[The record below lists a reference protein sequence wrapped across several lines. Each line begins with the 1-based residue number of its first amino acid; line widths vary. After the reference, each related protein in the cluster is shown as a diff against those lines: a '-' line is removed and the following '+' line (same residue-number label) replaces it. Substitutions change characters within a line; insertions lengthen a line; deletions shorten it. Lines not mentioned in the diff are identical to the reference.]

1 MRSVRAG
8 DVSPNTNGTYCMD
21 TGLPCDPVHSTCN
34 GKSEMCVGRGPG
46 KVRWHCGSPFPA
58 AGLRRRSCGQR
69 TAVCQD
75 MFESTRIIAEKQFGA
90 AKQLYDTATEEL
102 VGPVRAV
109 LLAP

>member
-1 MRSVRAG
+1 
-8 DVSPNTNGTYCMD
+8 
-21 TGLPCDPVHSTCN
+21 
-34 GKSEMCVGRGPG
+34 
-46 KVRWHCGSPFPA
+46 
-58 AGLRRRSCGQR
+58 
-69 TAVCQD
+69 

>member
-1 MRSVRAG
+1 M
-8 DVSPNTNGTYCMD
+8 
-21 TGLPCDPVHSTCN
+21 
-34 GKSEMCVGRGPG
+34 RGPRPWQG
-46 KVRWHCGSPFPA
+46 ALALRLPLSGRWSSHKA
-58 AGLRRRSCGQR
+58 CGQR

-109 LLAP
+109 LLAPRPGFAVVPYPSDE

>member
-1 MRSVRAG
+1 
-8 DVSPNTNGTYCMD
+8 MD

-46 KVRWHCGSPFPA
+46 KVRWRLPLPA
-58 AGLRRRSCGQR
+58 AGLRSPLVDC
-69 TAVCQD
+69 CQD

-109 LLAP
+109 PSARLLAP